1 MAIPNPALATLLKFR
16 KQITFFD
23 DMTPAEISELLY
35 NIRFQ
40 KFNKGEVLFRQ
51 GDNKT
56 KEIYYLLKGEIILN
70 VNKMRIATLD
80 KPTLF
85 GEMRAFI
92 GEPRSAAAI
101 AGDGGATLIKFFI
114 KESMESSEPR
124 AFAKLYKNVVH
135 ELAKK
140 ILDMNRKLLM
150 AGK

>member
-1 MAIPNPALATLLKFR
+1 M
-16 KQITFFD
+16 
-23 DMTPAEISELLY
+23 
-35 NIRFQ
+35 
-40 KFNKGEVLFRQ
+40 
-51 GDNKT
+51 
-56 KEIYYLLKGEIILN
+56 EIILN

-92 GEPRSAAAI
+92 GEPRSATAI

-124 AFAKLYKNVVH
+124 AFAKLYRNVVH

-140 ILDMNRKLLM
+140 ILDMNRKLFM

>member
-16 KQITFFD
+16 KQITFFN

-40 KFNKGEVLFRQ
+40 KFNKGEVLFYQ
-51 GDNKT
+51 GDDKT

-92 GEPRSAAAI
+92 GEPRSATAI
-101 AGDGGATLIKFFI
+101 AGDGGATLIKF
-114 KESMESSEPR
+114 
-124 AFAKLYKNVVH
+124 L
-135 ELAKK
+135 
-140 ILDMNRKLLM
+140 
-150 AGK
+150 